1 MCFSLNSY
9 LQLPWNKAY
18 QAEVN
23 VHRKYCPFFVFFL
36 KVLYTCADPLCS
48 EGCVVPNAFLQ
59 WKKLEGIINIAE
71 SCYIFWHL
79 IDECVQ
85 PDFTSFVT
93 FLLELTRFG
102 ESLLSAIF
110 PSKEN
115 NSLTKVQVDSSG
127 LCLLFPNSLIWFC
140 LSFSFIYFVCFSN
153 AEKLADR
160 KLNVAEVTQS
170 EIGQK
175 QKLQTVLEAVHD
187 LLRPHGWTI
196 KWNVDCKDSV
206 IFSVS
211 ESVLSLRKSAKST
224 FLQCPPAQWKASGW
238 VCLSVLSREGLEL

>member
-1 MCFSLNSY
+1 MSVFS
-9 LQLPWNKAY
+9 QTLPVLSHFYWNWHALVK
-18 QAEVN
+18 
-23 VHRKYCPFFVFFL
+23 VF
-36 KVLYTCADPLCS
+36 P
-48 EGCVVPNAFLQ
+48 
-59 WKKLEGIINIAE
+59 
-71 SCYIFWHL
+71 
-79 IDECVQ
+79 
-85 PDFTSFVT
+85 
-93 FLLELTRFG
+93 
-102 ESLLSAIF
+102 SAIF

-238 VCLSVLSREGLEL
+238 VCLSMLSREGLEL